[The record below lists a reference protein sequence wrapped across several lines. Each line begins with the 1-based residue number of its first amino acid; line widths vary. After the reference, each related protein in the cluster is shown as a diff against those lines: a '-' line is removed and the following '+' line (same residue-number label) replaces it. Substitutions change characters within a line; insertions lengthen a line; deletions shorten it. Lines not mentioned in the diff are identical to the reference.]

1 MEVLL
6 KRFHG
11 VFIFTF
17 YSHFCHFPKVNEMEV
32 STSKTFAKIPETWC
46 NQIGMSL
53 ILLSELCIAL
63 ICPLTFLWNILKL
76 LRWWKFVTIISFNA
90 YFKSMSM
97 ANAGKGVLY
106 QLLPHPKTPS
116 FTTDIFNVHC
126 SCNANIYLPYPS
138 KVQV

>member
-6 KRFHG
+6 KRSHG

-32 STSKTFAKIPETWC
+32 STSKIFAKIPETWC

-63 ICPLTFLWNILKL
+63 ICPLTFLWNIVKL

-97 ANAGKGVLY
+97 AYSQHNFWGKCRKGCVVSASAS
-106 QLLPHPKTPS
+106 PKNPQ
-116 FTTDIFNVHC
+116 FYNRYI
-126 SCNANIYLPYPS
+126 
-138 KVQV
+138 